1 MRNNQ
6 PLFSFK
12 INNPFC

>member
-6 PLFSFK
+6 PETSSR
-12 INNPFC
+12 

>member
-6 PLFSFK
+6 PV
-12 INNPFC
+12 